1 MHADRA
7 NRAGLAL
14 LGLILLGL
22 GVAGLLLGAGVFG
35 GAAAHRTLVDN
46 GVVRFVIAQRA
57 WLWPVVAVIAVVIA
71 LLALRWLLAVL
82 FTTGRLASVLMAGD
96 RAAGR
101 TTLISAALRDAVSG
115 EIERYRGVRSAR
127 TRMEG
132 DPADPR
138 LAVAVHADRDADL
151 AALRRQIETNALAH
165 ARHAIDVPDLP
176 IRLDLTTARRAGPRV
191 T

>member
-7 NRAGLAL
+7 NRVVLAL
-14 LGLILLGL
+14 LGLLLLGL
-22 GVAGLLLGAGVFG
+22 GVTGLLLGAGVFG
-35 GAAAHRTLVDN
+35 GTAAHRTLVDN
-46 GVVRFVIAQRA
+46 GVVRFVIAQRD
-57 WLWPVVAVIAVVIA
+57 WLWPVVAVIAVVVG

-82 FTTGRLASVLMAGD
+82 FSSGRLAGIPVAGD

-127 TRMEG
+127 TRVEG

-138 LAVAVHADRDADL
+138 LAVSVRADRDADL
-151 AALRRQIETNALAH
+151 AELRQNIEKNALTH
-165 ARHAIDVPDLP
+165 ARHALDAPGLP